1 MHLGHRQLVK
11 CDWKA
16 SWKVNLVV
24 QRNFEGQVYHC
35 KQSGEIN
42 YRIYKEKK
50 GGESGNIIK
59 YYRKFKGDDTEK
71 NLAKFKGV

>member
-1 MHLGHRQLVK
+1 M
-11 CDWKA
+11 
-16 SWKVNLVV
+16 
-24 QRNFEGQVYHC
+24 YHC